1 MREAAPLPGGLGGAH
16 VILSEA
22 PVRLRREESRR
33 LGHHA
38 SYYVYVMANRSKTLY
53 VGVTNNLERRVYEY
67 KHGMMEGFTSR
78 YKLTKLVYH
87 ETTQDAESAIK
98 REKQIKGWLRSKK
111 VSLIEQMNPEWDD
124 LSDSWQMGQ

>member
-1 MREAAPLPGGLGGAH
+1 MPQ
-16 VILSEA
+16 
-22 PVRLRREESRR
+22 
-33 LGHHA
+33 
-38 SYYVYVMANRSKTLY
+38 YYVYVMANRSKTLY
-53 VGVTNNLERRVYEY
+53 VGVTNNLERRVFEH

-111 VSLIEQMNPEWDD
+111 VSLIEEMNPEWDD
-124 LSDSWQMGQ
+124 LSDSWQTGR